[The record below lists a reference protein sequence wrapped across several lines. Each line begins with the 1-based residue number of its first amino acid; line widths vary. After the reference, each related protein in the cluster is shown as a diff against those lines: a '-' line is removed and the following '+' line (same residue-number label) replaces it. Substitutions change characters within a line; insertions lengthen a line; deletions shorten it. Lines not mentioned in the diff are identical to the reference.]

1 MVTPLRSPMPG
12 EAAESVECDDGSD
25 GRSIEA
31 LFPLIGS
38 PCHYVRSVITTD
50 EFGRE
55 KVEVLAV

>member
-1 MVTPLRSPMPG
+1 MPG

-55 KVEVLAV
+55 KVKVLAV